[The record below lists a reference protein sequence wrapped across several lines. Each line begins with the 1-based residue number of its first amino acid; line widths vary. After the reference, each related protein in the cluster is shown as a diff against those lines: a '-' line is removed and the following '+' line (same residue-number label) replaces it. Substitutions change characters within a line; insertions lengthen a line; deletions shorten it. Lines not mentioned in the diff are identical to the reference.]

1 MKCIQ
6 YWPENRETQQFATLN
21 VSHEETL
28 EFEDHIE
35 RVFWLKHKRVRK
47 QMNMKKNSSFMFHL
61 HTIIVN
67 TIMYALQT
75 YMKFISK
82 LHTVWK
88 SVLLA

>member
-47 QMNMKKNSSFMFHL
+47 QMNIL
-61 HTIIVN
+61 II
-67 TIMYALQT
+67 LQ
-75 YMKFISK
+75 
-82 LHTVWK
+82 
-88 SVLLA
+88 